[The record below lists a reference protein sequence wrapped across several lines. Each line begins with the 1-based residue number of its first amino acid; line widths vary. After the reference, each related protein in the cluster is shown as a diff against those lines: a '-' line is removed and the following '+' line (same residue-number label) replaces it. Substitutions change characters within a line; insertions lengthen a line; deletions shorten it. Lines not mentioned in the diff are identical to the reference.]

1 MHTVSHTVSENV
13 YSNKLPSHTYTHMR
27 ARAPSHPLP
36 VKELAGSLI
45 LS

>member
-1 MHTVSHTVSENV
+1 MYTVSENAHFD
-13 YSNKLPSHTYTHMR
+13 KTPSHTHIHTH
-27 ARAPSHPLP
+27 ALAPFHPLP